1 MKGYSYW
8 KKVES
13 TPWKVTMISRISTF
27 SGIWEDE
34 RERKRLVRRVAAGR
48 WKGWEQRREWN
59 PCETMVVVV
68 AVVGHAAMTAL
79 TALTAVHAALTVTGN
94 TDFDLLALFV
104 LLGSKTNQPTHTMKN
119 REIEQFRNRER
130 RDCDRLLLIVEQ
142 IQ

>member
-34 RERKRLVRRVAAGR
+34 RERKRLVRRVATGS

-68 AVVGHAAMTAL
+68 AVVVHAAMTAS
-79 TALTAVHAALTVTGN
+79 AVHAALTVTGN
-94 TDFDLLALFV
+94 TDFDLLVLFV
-104 LLGSKTNQPTHTMKN
+104 LLGSKTNQPTHKIKKTEKLN
-119 REIEQFRNRER
+119 SLGTERDEIVTDFF
-130 RDCDRLLLIVEQ
+130 
-142 IQ
+142 

>member
-1 MKGYSYW
+1 MEGHDDLADQH
-8 KKVES
+8 VLGDLQG
-13 TPWKVTMISRISTF
+13 M
-27 SGIWEDE
+27 

-68 AVVGHAAMTAL
+68 AVVAVVVHAAL
-79 TALTAVHAALTVTGN
+79 TALTVAAVHAALTVIAVTED

-104 LLGSKTNQPTHTMKN
+104 LLGSKTNQPTYTMKN